1 MNVRLPTV
9 TGVFLWLVL
18 ALAAS
23 FVWLGNAGETL
34 AQG

>member
-9 TGVFLWLVL
+9 AGVFLWLVL

-23 FVWLGNAGETL
+23 FVWLDDAGETL